1 MSEYVSINIWVGRI
15 FLLFNFIRILH
26 IQIRSDKSN
35 EFVLHLTN
43 AFSNLIFNNVEE
55 SFNWTTWNYLGWVF
69 DNWLDKIFGEVFL
82 IINMNK
88 KVSNKKSIPAL
99 FVNDLL
105 VLLGLILI
113 LMNLCF
119 VNEVAFMR
127 VDSSMSFH

>member
-26 IQIRSDKSN
+26 IQIRSYKTN
-35 EFVLHLTN
+35 EFVLHLSN
-43 AFSNLIFNNVEE
+43 AFSDFILNNVKE
-55 SFNWTTWNYLGWVF
+55 SFNWATWNYLVWVF

-99 FVNDLL
+99 LVNNLL

-113 LMNLCF
+113 LMNFCF